1 MLFYYSQQDEGGEEA
16 APLFPSAVPE
26 ATPTED
32 PEQDETEPGES
43 SQQTSTAIAAEE
55 WGYLIIHNY
64 YYSQYGL
71 VAERL

>member
-1 MLFYYSQQDEGGEEA
+1 MLLYYSQQDEGGEEA
-16 APLFPSAVPE
+16 APLFPSAVSE

-55 WGYLIIHNY
+55 
-64 YYSQYGL
+64 
-71 VAERL
+71 